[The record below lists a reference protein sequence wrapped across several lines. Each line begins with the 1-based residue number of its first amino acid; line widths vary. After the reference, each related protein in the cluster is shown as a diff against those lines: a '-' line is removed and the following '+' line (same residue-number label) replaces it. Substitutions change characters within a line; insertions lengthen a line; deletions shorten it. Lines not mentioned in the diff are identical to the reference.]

1 MDFPRK
7 GKPTMKKLLLTA
19 VALAALTL
27 MAAPHSSYA
36 QDDYIGLYFDD
47 NASCTTGAFLD
58 HVAAY
63 IVYLNPT
70 LTSTRG
76 FECGFDITSPTKDA
90 NFNTSVSVSYPAQFT
105 DVGVNDAAAGS
116 YNYIT
121 GYATPV
127 EITGSSFVFGTLDI
141 FILDPGELDFTL
153 RGAIPSSDTVNGLPM
168 VMLDDFSLMTMNL
181 AQAEG
186 SATIILNPTGDCGVS
201 LPTEDMSFGA
211 VKGLFR

>member
-36 QDDYIGLYFDD
+36 QDDYIGMYFDG
-47 NASCTTGAFLD
+47 NASCTTADFLA
-58 HVAAY
+58 HVNAY

-76 FECGFDITSPTKDA
+76 FECGFDITSPTA
-90 NFNTSVSVSYPAQFT
+90 TTFNSSVSVTYPTDFV
-105 DVGVNDAAAGS
+105 DVGVNDAANGA

-121 GYATPV
+121 GYSAPV
-127 EITGSSFVFGTLDI
+127 AISGNFVFGTLDI
-141 FILDPGELDFTL
+141 FYLDMDTELDFNL
-153 RGAIPSSDTVNGLPM
+153 RGADPSSDTVNGLPM
-168 VMLDDFSLMTMNL
+168 VMLDDFSLMPLNL
-181 AQAEG
+181 APAEG
-186 SATIILNPTGDCGVS
+186 SPALILNGTGDCGVT